1 MRYDV
6 AYIATVCK
14 APVAIWERDAC
25 SGGGYG
31 AGMLSKWLSDNLSA
45 ARVSQSDLARRL
57 TERLGRS
64 VDRAAV
70 NKMTTGARKI
80 SADELIAITDILG
93 VNRPDESP
101 ARPLIASFDPDAP
114 DDDPAPA
121 DAEMAEAAR
130 RALRKDLGPGEVIER
145 DARGGAGVGSHST
158 AVTVDGQ
165 IVDGVS
171 ATWRFPQSFL
181 HSELRARES
190 DVDMIPVDG
199 DSMIPTLL
207 PGDRVMIQRSARAPS
222 PDGIFAISDGI
233 GISVKRLQ
241 IVRGSDPL
249 QVRILSDNPMH
260 IAETIAASDLNV
272 IGRVIMKVTR
282 L

>member
-1 MRYDV
+1 MSAD
-6 AYIATVCK
+6 I
-14 APVAIWERDAC
+14 
-25 SGGGYG
+25 
-31 AGMLSKWLSDNLSA
+31 SKQTLGVRLA
-45 ARVSQSDLARRL
+45 LARSEAGLSQPALAKAVGMTQSAIAEIEGGRVKRPKKL
-57 TERLGRS
+57 REIARAMGVTEEWLLGEPTY
-64 VDRAAV
+64 RA
-70 NKMTTGARKI
+70 
-80 SADELIAITDILG
+80 
-93 VNRPDESP
+93 
-101 ARPLIASFDPDAP
+101 PLVKSFDPDAP
-114 DDDPAPA
+114 DEEPAPA
-121 DAEMAEAAR
+121 DTEAAEAAR
-130 RALRKDLGPGEVIER
+130 RAHRKDLGPGEVIER

-181 HSELRARES
+181 HSELRAREN

-233 GISVKRLQ
+233 GISIKRLQ

>member
-1 MRYDV
+1 MAAD
-6 AYIATVCK
+6 I
-14 APVAIWERDAC
+14 
-25 SGGGYG
+25 
-31 AGMLSKWLSDNLSA
+31 SKQTLGVRLA
-45 ARVSQSDLARRL
+45 LARSEAGLSQPALAKAVGMTQSAIAEIEGGRVKRPKKL
-57 TERLGRS
+57 REIARAMGVTEEWLLGEPTYR
-64 VDRAAV
+64 
-70 NKMTTGARKI
+70 M
-80 SADELIAITDILG
+80 
-93 VNRPDESP
+93 
-101 ARPLIASFDPDAP
+101 PLVKSFDPDVP
-114 DDDPAPA
+114 DDEPAPA
-121 DAEMAEAAR
+121 DSDLADAAR
-130 RALRKDLGPGEVIER
+130 RAHRMELGPGEVVER
-145 DARGGAGVGSHST
+145 EARGGAGVGSHST
-158 AVTVDGQ
+158 VVTVDGQ

-181 HSELRARES
+181 HSELRAREG

>member
-6 AYIATVCK
+6 AYIATVRK
-14 APVAIWERDAC
+14 TPVAIRERDAC
-25 SGGGYG
+25 SDDGYR
-31 AGMLSKWLSDNLSA
+31 ADMLSEWLRKNLA
-45 ARVSQSDLARRL
+45 LANVSQSDLARKL

-70 NKMTTGARKI
+70 NKMTTGSRKI
-80 SADELIAITDILG
+80 SADELIAITEILEIR
-93 VNRPDESP
+93 RPDDPIIE
-101 ARPLIASFDPDAP
+101 PLIASFDPDAP
-114 DDDPAPA
+114 DDDPAPV

-130 RALRKDLGPGEVIER
+130 RAYRKNLGPGEVIER

-158 AVTVDGQ
+158 SVSVDGT

-181 HSELRARES
+181 HSELRAREN

>member
-1 MRYDV
+1 MHNNLPYADHRR
-6 AYIATVCK
+6 K
-14 APVAIWERDAC
+14 GR
-25 SGGGYG
+25 
-31 AGMLSKWLSDNLSA
+31 LSDLQIENRQSA
-45 ARVSQSDLARRL
+45 KMEKHERLKLARQLKHRTAKAAAEAVSTPYGTYSGHEAGTRGFDEDLARYA
-57 TERLGRS
+57 
-64 VDRAAV
+64 RAF
-70 NKMTTGARKI
+70 
-80 SADELIAITDILG
+80 G
-93 VNRPDESP
+93 VSKAWLAFGEGPMKPS
-101 ARPLIASFDPDAP
+101 LVKSFDPDAP

-121 DAEMAEAAR
+121 DTEAAEAAR
-130 RALRKDLGPGEVIER
+130 RAYRKDLGPGEVIER

-181 HSELRARES
+181 HSELRAREN